1 MTPHDHRHHDQ
12 HGQGEDDLTCREIFE
27 RLNDYLDQEL
37 DPDLCDKIDNH
48 VENCEPCI
56 AFINT
61 LRKTVELFQGYEGED
76 APREL
81 PEPVRENLMKF
92 LGQNLKKGE

>member
-1 MTPHDHRHHDQ
+1 MNHHAHHHHDESD
-12 HGQGEDDLTCREIFE
+12 HDDMTCREIFE

-61 LRKTVELFQGYEGED
+61 LKKTVELFQGYDEGE

-81 PEPVRENLMKF
+81 PEPVRDNLKKF
-92 LGQNLKKGE
+92 LEQNLKGE